1 MPRLDKKTPLSSADS
16 GVQSRMNDGIKKCT
30 YSNIPENKQHF
41 YYTIVIG
48 IKSDIDLSET
58 ESVRCSSSAVTFTEY
73 FRTNVPGKE

>member
-30 YSNIPENKQHF
+30 YSTILGNKQHSYF
-41 YYTIVIG
+41 LIVIG

-58 ESVRCSSSAVTFTEY
+58 ESVRCSSLAVALTVY
-73 FRTNVPGKE
+73 FITNVPGKE